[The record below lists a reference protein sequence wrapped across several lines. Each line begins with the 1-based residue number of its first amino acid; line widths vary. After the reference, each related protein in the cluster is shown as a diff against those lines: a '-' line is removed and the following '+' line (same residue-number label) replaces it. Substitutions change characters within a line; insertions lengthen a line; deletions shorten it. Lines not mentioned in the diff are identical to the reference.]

1 MILDRKLIAI
11 IVVTLAAGWWLG
23 SSPSS
28 PINPTP
34 QRPVLQ
40 AVGRLARIAARLGL
54 WMAMAAEPAA
64 IHVPRERQALPQMDE
79 GPLVLVETRKDLSQL
94 KLPFETAAASQ
105 P

>member
-1 MILDRKLIAI
+1 MLIDRKLVS
-11 IVVTLAAGWWLG
+11 IVLVCLAVGWWLG

-54 WMAMAAEPAA
+54 WMAMAAESPPQGDGRQLVHAPAVDA
-64 IHVPRERQALPQMDE
+64 E
-79 GPLVLVETRKDLSQL
+79 GHRVVDHGEGW
-94 KLPFETAAASQ
+94 
-105 P
+105 

>member
-1 MILDRKLIAI
+1 MLIDRKTVS
-11 IVVTLAAGWWLG
+11 VVLVCLALGWWLG

-54 WMAMAAEPAA
+54 WMAMAAEPQPQADS
-64 IHVPRERQALPQMDE
+64 RQLVHSPAVDADGHRVVNHGE
-79 GPLVLVETRKDLSQL
+79 GW
-94 KLPFETAAASQ
+94 
-105 P
+105 

>member
-1 MILDRKLIAI
+1 MLIDRKTIAI
-11 IVVTLAAGWWLG
+11 VLVALAVGWWLG

-54 WMAMAAEPAA
+54 WAAMAAEAPPQADGRQLVHAPAVDA
-64 IHVPRERQALPQMDE
+64 DGHRVVDHGE
-79 GPLVLVETRKDLSQL
+79 GW
-94 KLPFETAAASQ
+94 
-105 P
+105 

>member
-1 MILDRKLIAI
+1 MLIDRKLVAI
-11 IVVTLAAGWWLG
+11 VLVCLAAGWWLG

-54 WMAMAAEPAA
+54 WMAMAAEPA
-64 IHVPRERQALPQMDE
+64 PP
-79 GPLVLVETRKDLSQL
+79 VETQQIVRSPAVDAEGHRVLNHG
-94 KLPFETAAASQ
+94 EGW
-105 P
+105 

>member
-1 MILDRKLIAI
+1 MILDRKLVS
-11 IVVTLAAGWWLG
+11 VVVVALAVGWWLG

-54 WMAMAAEPAA
+54 WVAMAAEPA
-64 IHVPRERQALPQMDE
+64 PQADGLQLVHAPAVDADGHRVVDHGE
-79 GPLVLVETRKDLSQL
+79 GW
-94 KLPFETAAASQ
+94 
-105 P
+105 

>member
-1 MILDRKLIAI
+1 MLIDRRTIAT
-11 IVVTLAAGWWLG
+11 VAVCLALGWWLG

-54 WMAMAAEPAA
+54 WMAMAAEAPPQQEPQQIVRSPAVDA
-64 IHVPRERQALPQMDE
+64 DGHRVVDHGE
-79 GPLVLVETRKDLSQL
+79 GW
-94 KLPFETAAASQ
+94 
-105 P
+105 

>member
-1 MILDRKLIAI
+1 MTIDRKLVAI
-11 IVVTLAAGWWLG
+11 ILVTLAVGWWLG

-54 WMAMAAEPAA
+54 WMAMAAEPA
-64 IHVPRERQALPQMDE
+64 PP
-79 GPLVLVETRKDLSQL
+79 VETHQIVRSPAVD
-94 KLPFETAAASQ
+94 AAGNRVVDHGEGW
-105 P
+105 

>member
-1 MILDRKLIAI
+1 MTIDRKLVAI

-34 QRPVLQ
+34 QRPVLA

-54 WMAMAAEPAA
+54 WVAMAAEPAPP
-64 IHVPRERQALPQMDE
+64 VDRQQIVRSPAVDAAGNRVVDHGE
-79 GPLVLVETRKDLSQL
+79 GW
-94 KLPFETAAASQ
+94 
-105 P
+105 